1 MKLTACPSCHAQYD
15 VEGLSQTTFRC
26 ACGQEVSSTPPAAR
40 DSEVRRCAACG
51 ALVGDK
57 ERSCSFCRASVV
69 REPER
74 SGPVCPECYARN
86 PERARHC
93 VACGIAIL
101 PQPVRTSDVALACP
115 VCPDRPDLAARQI
128 GGMWVHECPTCLG
141 LWAPGDVMDRLVER
155 VREQRR
161 AAGVGAA
168 ASAPEH
174 ERRAAWQ
181 ERVAYRRCP
190 ECGANMLRKNF
201 GKRSGVILDWCGGH
215 GTWLDANEMEDVAA
229 FVLAGGLERAAASAG
244 AEAGWAMPA
253 DPARLQAMVAAERI
267 LAAERARSHDTARG
281 FDREFERRI
290 RKGWR
295 SVGDLLS
302 DLLNR

>member
-15 VEGLSQTTFRC
+15 VEGLTTSTFRC
-26 ACGQEVSSTPPAAR
+26 GCGQEVSSMPPTAR
-40 DSEVRRCAACG
+40 DAEVRRCAACG
-51 ALVGDK
+51 ALVGEA
-57 ERSCSFCRASVV
+57 ERSCSYCNAHVV

-93 VACGIAIL
+93 VACGTPIL
-101 PQPVRTSDVALACP
+101 PQPVRTSDVTLACP
-115 VCPDRPDLAARQI
+115 VCPDRPDLGARQV
-128 GGMWVHECPTCLG
+128 GGMWVHECPLCLG

-155 VREQRR
+155 IREQRR
-161 AAGVGAA
+161 AVGPVTTH
-168 ASAPEH
+168 PEH

-215 GTWLDANEMEDVAA
+215 GTWLDANEMEDVAT
-229 FVLAGGLERAAASAG
+229 FVLGGGLERSAASDG
-244 AEAGWAMPA
+244 ASGGWSLPA

-267 LAAERARSHDTARG
+267 LAEERARSRDAAGG
-281 FDREFERRI
+281 FDRTFERKLM
-290 RKGWR
+290 KGWR

-302 DLLNR
+302 DLLKR